1 MNSLVSIPSPLP
13 TNYLQKKKRREPT
26 SPSTSTSSCSSSSTA
41 VPGPSHQEEHEA
53 ATCSGVALGSTSSS
67 HRPTSLSAAAERVA
81 SSTGCK
87 VQREGREGREGRGEG
102 CTSLLHYATFF
113 GDNYAKCMIIEI

>member
-13 TNYLQKKKRREPT
+13 TNFLQKKKRREP
-26 SPSTSTSSCSSSSTA
+26 TSTSSCSSSSTA

-67 HRPTSLSAAAERVA
+67 HCPTSLSAAAERVA

-87 VQREGREGREGRGEG
+87 VQREGREGRGRDAQV
-102 CTSLLHYATFF
+102 CYIMLHFLV
-113 GDNYAKCMIIEI
+113 IIM

>member
-26 SPSTSTSSCSSSSTA
+26 STSTSTSSCSSSSTA

-87 VQREGREGREGRGEG
+87 VQREGREGRGRDAQV
-102 CTSLLHYATFF
+102 CYIMLHFLV
-113 GDNYAKCMIIEI
+113 IIMQSA